1 MGAVRRL
8 LDVLRRRMRRPK
20 VYRFP
25 RIPNRDRSD
34 RKRQKRAVDATL
46 GDGEREGEEE
56 GREKLLRMG
65 NV

>member
-1 MGAVRRL
+1 MRRR
-8 LDVLRRRMRRPK
+8 LDVLRRRMRSPR

-46 GDGEREGEEE
+46 GDGEREGGEE
-56 GREKLLRMG
+56 GKEILWRTG